1 MVFRPRVEDSLFLWD
16 ARGHGALRFHQ
27 LSFPKFT
34 FQKIV
39 PGRARHGQLCERSH
53 FNQWGREREQLY
65 PQTMTLTQCLFDLG
79 TLQKVWKLL
88 TLHPKQGDFQTDAPI
103 SPLSTFMEHVGC
115 IYCTG
120 FLGFCLQ
127 GVFKNIVI
135 VSRYRSQIPRG
146 KNICLFFKEPQQ
158 ECWHHAQLLG
168 HRDCHQ
174 GFNSV
179 CFRHHLCR
187 PTKQRKLC
195 LD

>member
-1 MVFRPRVEDSLFLWD
+1 MDNCV
-16 ARGHGALRFHQ
+16 RGHILISEG
-27 LSFPKFT
+27 
-34 FQKIV
+34 
-39 PGRARHGQLCERSH
+39 
-53 FNQWGREREQLY
+53 ERESSSTHRSW
-65 PQTMTLTQCLFDLG
+65 PWPSAFFDLG
-79 TLQKVWKLL
+79 TVQKVWKLL
-88 TLHPKQGDFQTDAPI
+88 TLHPKQGDFQTDSPPI

-127 GVFKNIVI
+127 GVFKNIVT